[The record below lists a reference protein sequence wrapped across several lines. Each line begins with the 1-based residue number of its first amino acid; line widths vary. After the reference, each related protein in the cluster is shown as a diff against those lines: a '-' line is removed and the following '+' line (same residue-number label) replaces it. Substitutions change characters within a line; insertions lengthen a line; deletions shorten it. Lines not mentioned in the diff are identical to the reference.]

1 MPIEE
6 RVSRLYL
13 QHQSMLMEYIRALV
27 HDPHDAED
35 VLQETGLIILSRAK
49 VPEQDDV
56 FPAWARGVARNTVL
70 HFWRTL
76 KRAKVIADSRLIDV
90 FDQAFEEA
98 DPESELMTARR
109 IALAECMKRVKG
121 PALSVL
127 RMRYLQGLTCERV
140 AAVVKRTPVSVR
152 VMLMRTRNALA
163 ECVESKLAG
172 EVA

>member
-49 VPEQDDV
+49 VPAQDDV

-70 HFWRTL
+70 HFWRTR
-76 KRAKVIADSRLIDV
+76 KRAKTIADSRLIDV

-98 DPESELMTARR
+98 DPESELMIARR
-109 IALAECMKRVKG
+109 MALAECIKQVKG
-121 PALSVL
+121 PALSIL
-127 RMRYLQGLTCERV
+127 RMRYLQGLTCQRV
-140 AAVVKRTPVSVR
+140 AAVLRRTPVAVR
-152 VMLMRTRNALA
+152 VMLMRTRDALA
-163 ECVESKLAG
+163 ECVEAKLAK